1 MCPVG
6 SVQTAV
12 LLCHRLRTALG
23 LQRTKLG
30 SLGFTQREQRGVGL
44 PKGQQPPVPGCGL
57 HRVNPSLWPICSCP
71 ALPPEQQVVLFEG
84 PVFLAIAQFPHC
96 CSVCA
101 AFQLSFITAHALLVL
116 FPDVLC
122 TSLTHSVGFL
132 FPFFQASFLLLL
144 FSFASPTAPGLC
156 LNLSLL
162 CFASSREQSGFSMT
176 DACWTEHPSANQT
189 IPLIISDNPVCAS
202 PRHKCQRMENGVLA
216 WRRSIA
222 ASSVWLSPVSK
233 EHCVMLIS

>member
-1 MCPVG
+1 M
-6 SVQTAV
+6 
-12 LLCHRLRTALG
+12 
-23 LQRTKLG
+23 
-30 SLGFTQREQRGVGL
+30 L
-44 PKGQQPPVPGCGL
+44 PFSSASSQL
-57 HRVNPSLWPICSCP
+57 T
-71 ALPPEQQVVLFEG
+71 LFS
-84 PVFLAIAQFPHC
+84 C
-96 CSVCA
+96 CSLMFFVP
-101 AFQLSFITAHALLVL
+101 LSRTQWV
-116 FPDVLC
+116 
-122 TSLTHSVGFL
+122 SYS
-132 FPFFQASFLLLL
+132 PFFQASFLLLL